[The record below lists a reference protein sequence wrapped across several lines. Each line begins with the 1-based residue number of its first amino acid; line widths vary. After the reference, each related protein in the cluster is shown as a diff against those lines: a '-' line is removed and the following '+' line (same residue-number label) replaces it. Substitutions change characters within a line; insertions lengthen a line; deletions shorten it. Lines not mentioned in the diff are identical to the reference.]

1 MADLRCLNGC
11 LGRAIKTKLEHLISG
26 CFYRPPPKIRLVT
39 RGKLLIYST
48 MKKDRFSESKMV
60 KMIKRLEAGETPMAL
75 CKELGISKTSLY
87 KWESQYSGMEVS
99 QVKRL
104 KALKDKSRRRKRMY
118 AELSLDNELL
128 KEVREKNLASEVK
141 EEIVTVIVSE
151 HEHLS
156 IS

>member
-1 MADLRCLNGC
+1 
-11 LGRAIKTKLEHLISG
+11 
-26 CFYRPPPKIRLVT
+26 
-39 RGKLLIYST
+39 